1 MTSIVLMMNPPVP
14 PKYTKRSD
22 RKAVQ
27 NLKVKLRCKLQD
39 LIDENGLTRTALG
52 EATGLTAGAIRG
64 LCENTAKRYD
74 ADTITVLCVYF
85 NCQISDLFE
94 LVPKRGNFEED

>member
-1 MTSIVLMMNPPVP
+1 MTSVVLMMNPPVP

-22 RKAVQ
+22 RRAVQ

-39 LIDENGLTRTALG
+39 LIDEHGLTRTAVT

-64 LCENTAKRYD
+64 LCENNTKRYD
-74 ADTITVLCVYF
+74 ADTITALCVYF
-85 NCQISDLFE
+85 DCQISDLFE
-94 LVPKRGNFEED
+94 LVPKDAK